1 MREPR
6 QGASRAGS
14 LERGLGLQWEVR
26 AEVGVATERRCQSLR
41 VRSGQAP
48 PPGSAALAE
57 HRHLPLGHRLGE
69 GRPGGPGNAPE
80 ERPGQSRA
88 CVLRPS
94 SQRRKQGGW
103 PHAPAPSLPMAASA
117 ITLPSCPP
125 VVLAPG
131 LGGHTESRAQV
142 PRFRVTWEHPWALPP
157 ARPQGA
163 SPEHQQEAARPPPP
177 RACGPLAQTHSP
189 GQPHT
194 DFPQLPTLP
203 RRGQAR
209 PSPGPDK
216 RLHVPPPVSPQIPT
230 PAKAQSGPRSLCA
243 GLPLCP
249 ETEALG
255 ESPAVP
261 PAG

>member
-1 MREPR
+1 MGATPPGGPRVQGLHYTQELCGIREPR

-26 AEVGVATERRCQSLR
+26 AEVRVATERRCQSLR

-142 PRFRVTWEHPWALPP
+142 PRFRVTWEHPRALPP

-209 PSPGPDK
+209 PSP
-216 RLHVPPPVSPQIPT
+216 
-230 PAKAQSGPRSLCA
+230 
-243 GLPLCP
+243 
-249 ETEALG
+249 
-255 ESPAVP
+255 
-261 PAG
+261 